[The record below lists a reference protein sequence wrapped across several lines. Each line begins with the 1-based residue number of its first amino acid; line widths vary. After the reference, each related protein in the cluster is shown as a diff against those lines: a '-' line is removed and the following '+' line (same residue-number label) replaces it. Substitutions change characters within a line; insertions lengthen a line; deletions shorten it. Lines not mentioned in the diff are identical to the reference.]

1 MPGRNCILRIGAGLA
16 VLFCGVHDSR
26 AQQLSPPAL
35 DPSQSAR
42 QNTAPSRSAKIWT
55 NDEVI
60 ALRTPMD
67 LYLLEK
73 EAQVAAEEAFT
84 VQRLLSCFAF
94 GDPTGTLEQ
103 TQLEIK
109 STTQAIEDSQEAVT
123 QARLQLAI
131 SPEILRLRN
140 QLEFTRR
147 SAELDERR
155 AKLAAL
161 QKHLA
166 QLNGSD
172 RRKTPNGTQAP
183 PSPPD

>member
-1 MPGRNCILRIGAGLA
+1 
-16 VLFCGVHDSR
+16 
-26 AQQLSPPAL
+26 L

>member
-1 MPGRNCILRIGAGLA
+1 
-16 VLFCGVHDSR
+16 
-26 AQQLSPPAL
+26 
-35 DPSQSAR
+35 
-42 QNTAPSRSAKIWT
+42 
-55 NDEVI
+55 
-60 ALRTPMD
+60 
-67 LYLLEK
+67 
-73 EAQVAAEEAFT
+73 
-84 VQRLLSCFAF
+84 
-94 GDPTGTLEQ
+94 
-103 TQLEIK
+103 
-109 STTQAIEDSQEAVT
+109 
-123 QARLQLAI
+123 LQLAI